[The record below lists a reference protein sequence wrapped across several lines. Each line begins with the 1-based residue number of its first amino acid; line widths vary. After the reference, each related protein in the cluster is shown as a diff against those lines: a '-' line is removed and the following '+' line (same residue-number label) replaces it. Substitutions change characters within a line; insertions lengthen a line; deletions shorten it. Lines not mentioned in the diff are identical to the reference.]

1 MVTGDANNTY
11 LTIDSGVM
19 VDGDFVVLTYYNVN
33 DTEMPVIRMGPHT
46 ILNPQ
51 ACLSSD
57 NTITF
62 RIEVLSGQ
70 INAGDQIQLCRRA
83 KYKDSYKLKS
93 FFSYKIEAQDLER
106 YKQCRY
112 FEITVKGGKALKSLL
127 STGTRATEEIVE
139 GNKVVKHQFSN
150 YHPKYIRVRRP
161 INPEG
166 NHDAGAYFSNEI
178 AFYVFG
184 RFDIDEYKTSDKTV
198 YKSYGRV
205 TIQ

>member
-1 MVTGDANNTY
+1 MVTGNANDTY
-11 LTIDSGVM
+11 LTIDKDVM
-19 VDGDFVVLTYYNVN
+19 IDGDFVVLTYYNVN

-46 ILNPQ
+46 INKPGE
-51 ACLSSD
+51 CLSLD
-57 NTITF
+57 NSITF

-70 INAGDQIQLCRRA
+70 INVGDQIQLCRRA

-93 FFSYKIEAQDLER
+93 FFSYEVKAEDLEI

-112 FEITVKGGKALKSLL
+112 FEIKVAGGKALKSLL
-127 STGTRATEEIVE
+127 STGTRAIMEGDKIV
-139 GNKVVKHQFSN
+139 KYQFSN

-184 RFDIDEYKTSDKTV
+184 RFDIKEYIKSNKTV